1 MKIKITWKAFGD
13 KPQIGRFVSSVEFET
28 EGFVGQNINEISHES
43 ICNALYKDT
52 NWYQGLWWN
61 IIEPL
66 LSPTRTH
73 TSLSIGDEIQINDIT
88 YVVADF
94 GFIKKEDAVYR
105 YMDDM
110 VFSVRKADALS
121 ITTN

>member
-1 MKIKITWKAFGD
+1 MKIKITWKAFGN
-13 KPQIGRFVSSVEFET
+13 KPQIGRFISSVEFDT
-28 EGFVGQNINEISHES
+28 DGFVGQNIDEISHEN

-61 IIEPL
+61 LIEPL

-73 TSLSIGDEIQINDIT
+73 TSLSIGDEIQINEIT

-94 GFIKKEDAVYR
+94 GFVKKEDAEYR

-121 ITTN
+121 NTTN